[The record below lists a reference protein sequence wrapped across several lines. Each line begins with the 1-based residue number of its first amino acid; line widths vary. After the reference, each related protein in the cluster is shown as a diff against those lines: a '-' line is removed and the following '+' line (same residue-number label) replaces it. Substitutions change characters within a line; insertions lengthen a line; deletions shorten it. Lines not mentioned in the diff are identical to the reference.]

1 MFLSLSVGKVGG
13 RRTLRFAYAGNRTGG
28 ECKNPAR
35 NRETVKPPEQNK
47 TDFNAF
53 GRIET
58 GLRLYLAL
66 NLFSVG

>member
-1 MFLSLSVGKVGG
+1 
-13 RRTLRFAYAGNRTGG
+13 
-28 ECKNPAR
+28 
-35 NRETVKPPEQNK
+35 VKPPEQNK